1 VQPSIV
7 LNRRAAVPLHRQ
19 IYDQWR
25 DGILTGRF
33 GPGTRVP
40 ASRELAA
47 LLRVARSTVTAAY
60 EQLIAE
66 GYLQAE
72 HGSGTFV
79 SRELPDRPLTARP
92 SRAPAAP
99 PAIRLSS
106 LGARLAATPVVTPG
120 LTPPGTI
127 DLSRHSPDL
136 DGFPIRVWRRLVGR
150 HVRGVTTAAW
160 DAADGGAGY
169 EPLRQQIA
177 SYLRRTRAARCE
189 ASQVLVVGGSQQ
201 ALDLCAR
208 VLVDPGDVVAV
219 EDPCYPGARQLF
231 AAHGARLHAVPV
243 QRDGIAVSRLP
254 DAARLV
260 FVTPSHQ
267 LPTGASMSVARR
279 LELLE
284 WAQRRGVV
292 VLEDDYDSEYHYEAA
307 PLPSL
312 QGMTTSVAVVYA
324 GTFSNTMFPGLR
336 IGYLVLPPSLVDP
349 FRRAKWHADRRTPFL
364 EQAALADFLREGH
377 FERHVRRM
385 RRLYGR
391 RREALTSALVR
402 HFGDEVTILSDAAG
416 MFLLVRFASGRIAE
430 QARRRGVHLTSTAHY
445 YAGEPPPHEYLLR
458 FSAIGE
464 RALREGIRR
473 LKG

>member
-1 VQPSIV
+1 
-7 LNRRAAVPLHRQ
+7 
-19 IYDQWR
+19 
-25 DGILTGRF
+25 
-33 GPGTRVP
+33 
-40 ASRELAA
+40 
-47 LLRVARSTVTAAY
+47 
-60 EQLIAE
+60 
-66 GYLQAE
+66 
-72 HGSGTFV
+72 
-79 SRELPDRPLTARP
+79 
-92 SRAPAAP
+92 
-99 PAIRLSS
+99 
-106 LGARLAATPVVTPG
+106 
-120 LTPPGTI
+120 
-127 DLSRHSPDL
+127 
-136 DGFPIRVWRRLVGR
+136 
-150 HVRGVTTAAW
+150 
-160 DAADGGAGY
+160 
-169 EPLRQQIA
+169 
-177 SYLRRTRAARCE
+177 
-189 ASQVLVVGGSQQ
+189 
-201 ALDLCAR
+201 
-208 VLVDPGDVVAV
+208 
-219 EDPCYPGARQLF
+219 
-231 AAHGARLHAVPV
+231 
-243 QRDGIAVSRLP
+243 
-254 DAARLV
+254 
-260 FVTPSHQ
+260 
-267 LPTGASMSVARR
+267 
-279 LELLE
+279 
-284 WAQRRGVV
+284 V